1 LWRKIK
7 KLKYMNQAIFVP
19 QSLFKIAGKGL
30 VISGFLKS
38 GVLKQGM
45 STEIKKE
52 KINII
57 GIEVF
62 NKTAEEVR
70 ETDSAAKSL
79 GIMVP
84 ESVEKILAGSLNQ
97 ELIFEEPK

>member
-1 LWRKIK
+1 
-7 KLKYMNQAIFVP
+7 MNQAIFVP
-19 QSLFKIAGKGL
+19 QSLFKVAGKGL